1 MKDYDYHK
9 LRTTT
14 MTSID
19 NIIVDIIKIRTEYFD
34 TEKVYKDLE
43 HIIVLLQFLYL
54 ALKQDD
60 LFKEEEQ

>member
-19 NIIVDIIKIRTEYFD
+19 NIIVDIMKTRTEYIAN
-34 TEKVYKDLE
+34 EKAYKDLG
-43 HIIVLLQFLYL
+43 HIIVLLEFLYL
-54 ALKQDD
+54 GLKQDD
-60 LFKEEEQ
+60 LF